1 MEQQP
6 KKRPPTGVIVAVVV
20 AIAAASGFLAQK
32 GADRPIGAPSPA
44 ARESP
49 AGGGANAT
57 PDTPAAADAAAGSA
71 GDASPA
77 EAAKKPLPETLPQ
90 FVLTDRDGKARK
102 LGDWAGQPLVVNYW
116 ATWCPP
122 CVREIPL
129 LSKLRRDRAAQKVEV
144 VGIAVDFREDV
155 LAFANRE
162 KLDYPLLIG
171 EEDGLA
177 AVSAVG
183 MEPAFPFTLFADSRQ
198 RILALKVGELHQD
211 ELDLILDRVVAVDAG
226 KLALA
231 DARAQIGE
239 GLRELTAK
247 RAVAEAA
254 AAGAKTGT

>member
-20 AIAAASGFLAQK
+20 AIAVASGFLAQK
-32 GADRPIGAPSPA
+32 VADRPIGAAAPA
-44 ARESP
+44 ATAIP
-49 AGGGANAT
+49 
-57 PDTPAAADAAAGSA
+57 SA
-71 GDASPA
+71 GDAAGTPDATAAVDMAAGTGGDPA
-77 EAAKKPLPETLPQ
+77 AAAKKPLPETLPH

-144 VGIAVDFREDV
+144 VGIAVDFRDDV

-183 MEPAFPFTLFADSRQ
+183 MEPAFPFTLFADSQQ

-239 GLRELTAK
+239 GLRELTTK

-254 AAGAKTGT
+254 AAGTKSGT

>member
-1 MEQQP
+1 MAEPQD
-6 KKRPPTGVIVAVVV
+6 KKGAPTAALVAVVV
-20 AIAAASGFLAQK
+20 GVAVAAGFLLQK
-32 GADRPIGAPSPA
+32 RADRPDAPPA
-44 ARESP
+44 APVAAATPETAGD
-49 AGGGANAT
+49 AGGV
-57 PDTPAAADAAAGSA
+57 PDAAAGSEP
-71 GDASPA
+71 GDAA
-77 EAAKKPLPETLPQ
+77 AAKKPLPETLPQ
-90 FVLTDRDGKARK
+90 FVLADRDGKARQ
-102 LGDWAGQPLVVNYW
+102 LGDWAGRPLVVNYW

-144 VGIAVDFREDV
+144 VGIAVDFRDDV

-183 MEPAFPFTLFADSRQ
+183 MEPAFPFTLFADSQQ

-211 ELDLILDRVVAVDAG
+211 ELDLILDRVIAVDAG

-239 GLRELTAK
+239 GLRELTAR

-254 AAGAKTGT
+254 AAGAKSGT